1 MGDIISVDFISRQR
15 PSAAETLIDTIIETL
30 DPEDF
35 ADFAEVILSGSERRY
50 RELDED
56 MQAIVRSY
64 RELMA

>member
-15 PSAAETLIDTIIETL
+15 PSAAEALVNTIIETL
-30 DPEDF
+30 EPEDF
-35 ADFAEVILSGSERRY
+35 ADFAQVILSGSEARY

-64 RELMA
+64 RELIA